1 MNRPEPTD
9 RPEPVNRLDVANLR
23 IAVGPEHAPL
33 HPVTDVSFSVPTGG
47 ALAVIGESG
56 SGKTLTL
63 RALMDMLPRG
73 ARRDGGSIRYVAADG
88 SSTTSPADARGRG
101 MAMVFQ
107 DASAALN
114 PTRRVGDQIAE
125 GVLLR
130 GGISKRA
137 ARAEAIA
144 LMHEVG
150 IRDPEVAA
158 RGWPH
163 QFSGGMRQR
172 VMIAMALSTRPDL
185 LLCDEPTSA
194 LDVTVQEQIV
204 RLLADLRVSRDLSI
218 VFVTHDLAVVGQLC
232 DTVAVMYAGQVVE
245 LGSVA
250 EVFAAP
256 THPYTR
262 ALVDA
267 IPRPGEHGELATIP
281 GQPPSPEQFTRGCRF
296 APRCARA
303 TAACVDYR
311 YAAPTVDSPA
321 ACLRPLPRE
330 AT

>member
-1 MNRPEPTD
+1 MSAGER
-9 RPEPVNRLDVANLR
+9 VNRLEVEQLR
-23 IAVGPEHAPL
+23 IAVGPVHAPV
-33 HPVTDVSFSVPTGG
+33 HPVTDVSFTVPAGG
-47 ALAVIGESG
+47 ALAIIGESG

-63 RALMDMLPRG
+63 RSLMDILPRG
-73 ARRDGGSIRYVAADG
+73 ARRDGGSIRYLAADG
-88 SSTTSPADARGRG
+88 TAVAPAAARGRG

-130 GGISKRA
+130 GGVSQRA

-144 LMHEVG
+144 LMDEVG

-172 VMIAMALSTRPDL
+172 VMIAMALSTQPDL

-204 RLLADLRVSRDLSI
+204 RLLVDLRARRGLSI
-218 VFVTHDLAVVGQLC
+218 VFVTHDLALVGQLC
-232 DTVAVMYAGQVVE
+232 DEVAVMYAGQVVE
-245 LGSVA
+245 LGAVD

-281 GQPPSPEQFTRGCRF
+281 GQPPAADQFGRGCRF
-296 APRCARA
+296 APRCAHA
-303 TAACVDYR
+303 TPACADYR
-311 YAAPTVDSPA
+311 YSAPTADARA
-321 ACLRPLPRE
+321 ACLYPLLGE
-330 AT
+330 VAS

>member
-1 MNRPEPTD
+1 MNRLEVD
-9 RPEPVNRLDVANLR
+9 GLR
-23 IAVGPEHAPL
+23 IAVGSSQAPL
-33 HPVTDVSFSVPTGG
+33 HPVTDVSFAVPAGG
-47 ALAVIGESG
+47 AMAIIGESG

-63 RALMDMLPRG
+63 RSLIDMLPRG
-73 ARRDGGSIRYVAADG
+73 VRRDGGSIRYTGAGGTVTTPAA
-88 SSTTSPADARGRG
+88 ARGRG

-125 GVLLR
+125 GVLLSR
-130 GGISKRA
+130 GVSRRA
-137 ARAEAIA
+137 ARDEAVA

-172 VMIAMALSTRPDL
+172 VMIAMALSTGPDL

-204 RLLADLRVSRDLSI
+204 RLLADLRTRRDLSI
-218 VFVTHDLAVVGQLC
+218 VFVSHDLAVVGQLC
-232 DTVAVMYAGQVVE
+232 DSVAVMYAGQVVE
-245 LGSVA
+245 VGAVS
-250 EVFAAP
+250 EVFTAP

-267 IPRPGEHGELATIP
+267 IPRPGDDGELATIP
-281 GQPPSPEQFTRGCRF
+281 GQPPSLGTFTSGCRF

-303 TAACVDYR
+303 TDACADYR
-311 YAAPTVDSPA
+311 YAAPTVAAPA
-321 ACLRPLPRE
+321 ACIRPLPRE
-330 AT
+330 VSP